1 MAVIAFLLRE
11 SRLLAFL
18 TVVASLIAGVSNTV
32 VLGLIS
38 SRLDYGD
45 ELPGRVVWTFVG
57 LCALMLLSKLLS
69 EMLLIRF
76 ALKLMF
82 KLRMKFSRQILGAPL
97 RQLEALGKH
106 RLLASL
112 TQDIPEVVN
121 ALILVPV
128 VCMNL
133 VIVIACMSYL
143 AWLSWK
149 LFLAVLGF
157 IVVGI
162 AGYKLALLFASRFQ
176 RLSREQWDGLF
187 KSYRALTEGVKELKI
202 HRPRREAFL
211 SKSLEPNA
219 SALRHYMTIANS
231 IFAGASGWAHLLWLG
246 LIGSIVFA
254 APSFG
259 VFSVQTL
266 ITYTVIILF
275 LMGPLEAIIGN
286 LATFSRAGVAIS
298 KVESMGL
305 SLAHSTEA
313 PGDYQPGAE
322 TWRTLELA
330 GVVHSYRV
338 EGSESSFVL
347 GPLDL
352 TFRPGELVFL
362 TGGNGSGKTTLAK
375 LLTGLYR
382 PESGE
387 IRLDGQPVTDQNRDL
402 YRQNFSVVFSDF
414 YLFDSLLG
422 LQSPDLDAKARE
434 FLVQLQ
440 LNEKLRINDG
450 ALSTTDLSQG
460 QQKRLALLT
469 AYLEDRSVYL
479 FDEWAADQD
488 PVFKSVFYLEILPQ
502 LKARGK
508 TILVISHDDKYYH
521 LADRLIRL
529 DYGKIEYD
537 RRPVPA
543 EEAST
548 ARLAGSMSTATGDGR
563 SSLAQ

>member
-11 SRLLAFL
+11 SRLLAFM
-18 TVVASLIAGVSNTV
+18 TVVASLVAGICNTV

-45 ELPGRVVWTFVG
+45 ELPGKVVWTFVG
-57 LCALMLLSKLLS
+57 LCALMLLSKLVS

-162 AGYKLALLFASRFQ
+162 AGYKLALFFASRFQ

-211 SKSLEPNA
+211 SKSLEPSA

-246 LIGSIVFA
+246 LIGAVVFA
-254 APSFG
+254 APTFEA
-259 VFSVQTL
+259 FSVQIL

-286 LATFSRAGVAIS
+286 LATFSRAGVAIN

-305 SLAHSTEA
+305 SLAHSTED
-313 PGDYQPGAE
+313 PGDYRPATE
-322 TWRTLELA
+322 SWRTLELA
-330 GVVHSYRV
+330 GVVHSYGV

-347 GPLDL
+347 GPLDIA
-352 TFRPGELVFL
+352 FHPGELVFL
-362 TGGNGSGKTTLAK
+362 TGGNGSGKTTFAK

-387 IRLDGQPVTDQNRDL
+387 IRVDGQPVTDQNRDL

-422 LQSPDLDAKARE
+422 LQSPELDAKARE

-440 LNEKLRINDG
+440 LNEKLRITDG

-529 DYGKIEYD
+529 DYGKLEYD
-537 RRPVPA
+537 RRSVSA
-543 EEAST
+543 QEAST
-548 ARLAGSMSTATGDGR
+548 ARLAGSGFFRDR
-563 SSLAQ
+563 

>member
-11 SRLLAFL
+11 SRLLVIL
-18 TVVASLIAGVSNTV
+18 TLIASLVAGTSNTV
-32 VLGLIS
+32 LLGLIS

-45 ELPGRVVWTFVG
+45 ELPGKIVWTFVG
-57 LCALMLLSKLLS
+57 LCVLMLLSKLAS

-82 KLRMKFSRQILGAPL
+82 KLRMKFSRQILSAPL
-97 RQLEALGKH
+97 RQLEELGKH

-112 TQDIPEVVN
+112 TQDIPELVN

-133 VIVIACMSYL
+133 VIVVACMSYL

-149 LFLAVLGF
+149 LFLGVFGF
-157 IVVGI
+157 IVIGI
-162 AGYKLALLFASRFQ
+162 AGYKLALFFASRYQ

-202 HRPRREAFL
+202 HKPRREAFL
-211 SKSLEPNA
+211 SRSLEPNA
-219 SALRHYMTIANS
+219 SALRHYQTIANS

-246 LIGSIVFA
+246 LIGAIVFG

-259 VFSVQTL
+259 VFSVQIL

-275 LMGPLEAIIGN
+275 LMGPLEAIVGN
-286 LATFSRAGVAIS
+286 LATFSRAGIAIS

-305 SLAHSTEA
+305 SLARSTESVDDEESA
-313 PGDYQPGAE
+313 SESSWQA
-322 TWRTLELA
+322 LELA
-330 GVVHSYRV
+330 GVQHSYRV

-347 GPLDL
+347 GPINL
-352 TFRPGELVFL
+352 TFHPGELVFL

-375 LLTGLYR
+375 LLTGLYL

-387 IRLDGQPVTDQNRDL
+387 IRVDGRPVTGRNRDS

-414 YLFDSLLG
+414 YLFESLLG
-422 LQSPDLDAKARE
+422 LKSPELDNKARE
-434 FLVQLQ
+434 FLTQLQ
-440 LNEKLRINDG
+440 LSEKLRINDG

-469 AYLEDRSVYL
+469 AYLEDRSFYI

-488 PVFKSVFYLEILPQ
+488 PVFKSIFYLEILPQ
-502 LKARGK
+502 LKVRGK

-529 DYGKIEYD
+529 DYGKLEYD
-537 RRPVPA
+537 KRFSPA
-543 EEAST
+543 QASAET
-548 ARLAGSMSTATGDGR
+548 LPGSASYATGDGR
-563 SSLAQ
+563 STLAQ